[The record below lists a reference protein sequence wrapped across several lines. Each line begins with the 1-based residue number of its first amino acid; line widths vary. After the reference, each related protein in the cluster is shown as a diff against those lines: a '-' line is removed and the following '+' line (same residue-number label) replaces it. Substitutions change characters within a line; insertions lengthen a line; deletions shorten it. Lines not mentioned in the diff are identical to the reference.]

1 MSHGSGTGSTSK
13 DGTETVKAYLS
24 LIEEHASHAR
34 KYLEEGDRDSQAL
47 RNSFKGIREGAT
59 ILISHLL
66 KHMPEALGPLEPLEG
81 DE

>member
-13 DGTETVKAYLS
+13 DSTETARAYLR

-34 KYLEEGDRDSQAL
+34 QCLEGGDRESQAL
-47 RNSFKGIREGAT
+47 RNSFRVIREGANL
-59 ILISHLL
+59 LISHLL
-66 KHMPEALGPLEPLEG
+66 KQMPEALGPLEK

>member
-1 MSHGSGTGSTSK
+1 MPHGSGTGSTSK

-24 LIEEHASHAR
+24 LIEEHASLAR

-47 RNSFKGIREGAT
+47 RNSFKVIREGAT